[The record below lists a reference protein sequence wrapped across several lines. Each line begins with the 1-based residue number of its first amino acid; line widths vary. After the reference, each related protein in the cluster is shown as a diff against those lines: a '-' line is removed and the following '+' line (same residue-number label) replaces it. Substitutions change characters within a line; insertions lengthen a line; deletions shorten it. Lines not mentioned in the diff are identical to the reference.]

1 MKKIREKVKRRESIA
16 ASKDVPARRPRLWV
30 RRISRVVSLLAV
42 GLIVAHWF
50 WGRSNHRALEEQIRA
65 YAAAGEAIYPAD
77 LNDPAVADSE
87 NAVVDLREAGRRLR
101 SSDAAWLTLAQRDL
115 KPPFSSREM
124 EDIYE
129 VMRANRGALE
139 ALEAAASKKGIDWQI
154 KFASPMLDVRYE
166 EMPNVLALASLLRMG
181 ALYAHQDGAEGEA
194 LRRIGEMLALAR
206 ITDRQRKISAHVTAA
221 SIAALAAETAAQ
233 IGPDLK
239 VRSPSVGKLSG
250 LIGEFLDDG
259 WMRDGQTRTLLLTR
273 VMFWDTCEA
282 VAGGRTDLLAGGGS
296 GIVGGRVGCY
306 ALRPLI
312 MSDGVWLVQYMS
324 KIVNAAKFSADWPE
338 FCQNAPALP
347 MEMVENRRGHLV
359 ARLLMPDL
367 PRLVRGH
374 YRALAECRLGAVA
387 LAAGWYRGEHSGA
400 QPAALGDLQAGY
412 LPYVPFDPMAGGGKP
427 LRMNAEK
434 RVIYSVGDDGAD
446 DGGSEAG
453 TGGAGPWDR
462 RDFVVELE
470 RRAAG
475 TKPASTAR

>member
-1 MKKIREKVKRRESIA
+1 MKKMREKVKRREVVA
-16 ASKDVPARRPRLWV
+16 PLANAPARRQRRWV

-65 YAAAGEAIYPAD
+65 YKAAGEVIDPLD

-87 NAVVDLREAGRRLR
+87 NAVVDFREAGRRLR

-115 KPPFSSREM
+115 RPPFSSREM

-139 ALEAAASKKGIDWQI
+139 SLDAATGKREIDWQM
-154 KFASPMLDVRYE
+154 KFTSPVLDVRYE
-166 EMPNVLALASLLRMG
+166 ELPNVLALASLLRVG

-194 LRRIGEMLALAR
+194 LRRIGQMLAVAR
-206 ITDRQRKISAHVTAA
+206 IVDRQRKISAHVTAA

-239 VRSPSVGKLSG
+239 VRSPSFAMLSK
-250 LIGEFLDDG
+250 LIGEFLEDG
-259 WMRDGQTRTLLLTR
+259 WFRDGQTRTLLLTR

-347 MEMVENRRGHLV
+347 MEMVDNRRGHLV

-374 YRALAECRLGAVA
+374 YRAMAECRLGAVA
-387 LAAGWYRGEHSGA
+387 LAAGWYRAEHGEVL
-400 QPAALGDLQAGY
+400 PAGLGDLQAGY

-427 LRMNAEK
+427 LRMNREK
-434 RVIYSVGDDGAD
+434 RVIYSVGDDGVD
-446 DGGSEAG
+446 DGGSEAVVAV
-453 TGGAGPWDR
+453 AGPWDR
-462 RDFVVELE
+462 RDFVVRLE
-470 RRAAG
+470 KRATEMRAL
-475 TKPASTAR
+475 K